1 MQAQN
6 SLRNERSLCKALGYF
21 EAYGVAFV
29 VERVLE

>member
-6 SLRNERSLCKALGYF
+6 SLRNEWSLCKALDHF